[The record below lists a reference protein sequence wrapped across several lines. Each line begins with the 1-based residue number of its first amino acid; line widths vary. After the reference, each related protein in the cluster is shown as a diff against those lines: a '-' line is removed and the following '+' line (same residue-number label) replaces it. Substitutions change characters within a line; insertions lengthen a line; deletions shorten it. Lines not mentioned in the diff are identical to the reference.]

1 MKAKYILAA
10 VFSAALLSS
19 CSDFLDVQKE
29 GDPTTTQ
36 YFTND
41 NQAIDAID
49 ALYRPIHQEGL
60 FGREIYWEQGGAC
73 DIVWGRTRSYNT
85 LATLQYTGDES
96 PLKGTYERLTGVI
109 SRANWVV
116 EQLLNKEHKTALTA
130 VEKRSLGEAFFM
142 RAFSHFYVAY
152 RYGNDKQGVPFVRY
166 EDFAGGYDNSIPKQQ
181 ATVILENKGWGIYNG
196 WGQIKPSYDIFEEML
211 KDGAGNARITRSVLE
226 YGQEFQ
232 FFGETR
238 KFYSTSDVESG
249 FMINKYMDP
258 FKHENA
264 TKEYVSSNGD
274 WPTARVNMPLI
285 RFAEMLLFRA
295 EANLALGHA
304 DLAAKDINRVR
315 NRSHLTPLSGN
326 ATWTDLYHE
335 RRCELA
341 FEYSDHLYD
350 LKRWFHSGDAEIK
363 ALAQKELNAHPR
375 ARHYAER
382 SDWNSTFVVGPYA
395 DYLNEADPAVK
406 PVAYDDHLMVFP
418 YPSTEVTKSG
428 GALHQ
433 NDGY

>member
-1 MKAKYILAA
+1 
-10 VFSAALLSS
+10 
-19 CSDFLDVQKE
+19 
-29 GDPTTTQ
+29 
-36 YFTND
+36 
-41 NQAIDAID
+41 
-49 ALYRPIHQEGL
+49 
-60 FGREIYWEQGGAC
+60 
-73 DIVWGRTRSYNT
+73 
-85 LATLQYTGDES
+85 
-96 PLKGTYERLTGVI
+96 
-109 SRANWVV
+109 
-116 EQLLNKEHKTALTA
+116 
-130 VEKRSLGEAFFM
+130 
-142 RAFSHFYVAY
+142 
-152 RYGNDKQGVPFVRY
+152 
-166 EDFAGGYDNSIPKQQ
+166 
-181 ATVILENKGWGIYNG
+181 
-196 WGQIKPSYDIFEEML
+196 ML

-428 GALHQ
+428 GALKQ